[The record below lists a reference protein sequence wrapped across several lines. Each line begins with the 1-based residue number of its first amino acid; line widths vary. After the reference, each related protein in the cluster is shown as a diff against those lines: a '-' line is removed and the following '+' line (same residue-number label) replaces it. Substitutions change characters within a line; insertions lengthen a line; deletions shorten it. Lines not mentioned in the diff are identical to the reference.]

1 MAAKKSA
8 KKPAAKSRGANKPAK
23 AIKAKKATQATKA
36 TKAKKAISPAKAKG
50 SSRRPAPKSKVTKAS
65 AGRKAVGGP
74 AKKRAPLKSRRPV
87 ARPKRPAA
95 PKAKSTLAENP
106 EALALARTIAHVAA
120 EKKATDVVIID
131 TRARGSAVGYDYVVI
146 ATGDSDRQLEAVA
159 TAVDEAL
166 RPQGT
171 KAASVEASS
180 DWVLANYHDVVA
192 HFFTPD
198 TRGTYDL
205 EGLWSDAPRVPL
217 E

>member
-1 MAAKKSA
+1 MAVKKSA
-8 KKPAAKSRGANKPAK
+8 KKPAAKSRGAKKPA
-23 AIKAKKATQATKA
+23 KA
-36 TKAKKAISPAKAKG
+36 TKAKKATSPAKAKG
-50 SSRRPAPKSKVTKAS
+50 SPRRPAPKAKAKVTKAS

-87 ARPKRPAA
+87 ARPKRLAA
-95 PKAKSTLAENP
+95 PKAKAKTTFPENP
-106 EALALARTIAHVAA
+106 EALALARVIAHVAA

-159 TAVDEAL
+159 SAVDEAL
-166 RPQGT
+166 KPKGT
-171 KAASVEASS
+171 RAASVEASS
-180 DWVLANYHDVVA
+180 DWVLANYNDVVA

>member
-8 KKPAAKSRGANKPAK
+8 KKPAVKSRGAKKPVK
-23 AIKAKKATQATKA
+23 ATKA
-36 TKAKKAISPAKAKG
+36 TKAKKAPPRAKAKA
-50 SSRRPAPKSKVTKAS
+50 SPRPASKAKGKATQARGRAS
-65 AGRKAVGGP
+65 AGRSAGRSAGGP

-95 PKAKSTLAENP
+95 PKPKTTFAENP
-106 EALALARTIAHVAA
+106 EALALARTIALVAA

-159 TAVDEAL
+159 SAVDEVL
-166 RPQGT
+166 KPKGT

-180 DWVLANYHDVVA
+180 DWVLVNYHDVVA

>member
-8 KKPAAKSRGANKPAK
+8 KKPVAKSRA
-23 AIKAKKATQATKA
+23 AKKPTKPTKPTKA
-36 TKAKKAISPAKAKG
+36 SPRRASAHKAGPRSAAKAKVG
-50 SSRRPAPKSKVTKAS
+50 TAKKPASRRPQ
-65 AGRKAVGGP
+65 
-74 AKKRAPLKSRRPV
+74 LKSRRPSL
-87 ARPKRPAA
+87 RPKRPAKA
-95 PKAKSTLAENP
+95 LPKAKSILSENP

-120 EKKATDVVIID
+120 EKKATDVLIID

-146 ATGDSDRQLEAVA
+146 ASGESERQLEAISS
-159 TAVDEAL
+159 AVDEVL
-166 RPQGT
+166 RPKGR
-171 KAASVEASS
+171 KAASVEASA

-217 E
+217 K

>member
-8 KKPAAKSRGANKPAK
+8 RKPVAKSRAAKKPSKPSKPAKVAPRRASMPKASSRSAAKAKVGTTKKPA
-23 AIKAKKATQATKA
+23 
-36 TKAKKAISPAKAKG
+36 SP
-50 SSRRPAPKSKVTKAS
+50 RPQ
-65 AGRKAVGGP
+65 
-74 AKKRAPLKSRRPV
+74 LKSRRPSL
-87 ARPKRPAA
+87 RPKRPAKA
-95 PKAKSTLAENP
+95 LPKAKSTLPENP

-120 EKKATDVVIID
+120 EKKATDVLIID

-146 ATGDSDRQLEAVA
+146 ASGESERQLEAISG
-159 TAVDEAL
+159 AVDEVL
-166 RPQGT
+166 RPKGR
-171 KAASVEASS
+171 KAASVEASA

-217 E
+217 K